1 MVVKNITSS
10 STPILMGFNSNEG
23 FLTLMQFLTK
33 EFPTEKLHTEG
44 FSRKMAMK
52 MIAKMF
58 PSMPAESH
66 KVIDFLY
73 SEWSL
78 RGEQKASRRFL
89 SLEKMVGDALYTCSQ
104 EEIGGLPGPVF
115 RCKLLLS
122 LCLEQISSQC
132 KMNIGQKREAHPP
145 KIVRKSLME
154 NVQFNPKL

>member
-1 MVVKNITSS
+1 MVVKTEMNQENITHSS
-10 STPILMGFNSNEG
+10 IPILMGFNSNEG

-52 MIAKMF
+52 MITKMF

-78 RGEQKASRRFL
+78 RGDQKASRRFL
-89 SLEKMVGDALYTCSQ
+89 SLEKLVSDGLFTCSQ
-104 EEIGGLPGPVF
+104 EELVALPGPVF
-115 RCKLLLS
+115 R
-122 LCLEQISSQC
+122 
-132 KMNIGQKREAHPP
+132 
-145 KIVRKSLME
+145 
-154 NVQFNPKL
+154 

>member
-1 MVVKNITSS
+1 MASSCFLPIEDGLMVAKTRMNQENMTRPSI
-10 STPILMGFNSNEG
+10 PILMGFNSNEG

-58 PSMPAESH
+58 PSMAAESH

-104 EEIGGLPGPVF
+104 EELSSLPGHVF
-115 RCKLLLS
+115 R
-122 LCLEQISSQC
+122 
-132 KMNIGQKREAHPP
+132 
-145 KIVRKSLME
+145 
-154 NVQFNPKL
+154 

>member
-1 MVVKNITSS
+1 MVAKSRMNQENITHSS
-10 STPILMGFNSNEG
+10 IPILMGFNSNEG

-58 PSMPAESH
+58 PSMPESSH

-89 SLEKMVGDALYTCSQ
+89 SLEKLVADALYTCSQ
-104 EEIGGLPGPVF
+104 EELAGLPGPVF
-115 RCKLLLS
+115 R
-122 LCLEQISSQC
+122 
-132 KMNIGQKREAHPP
+132 
-145 KIVRKSLME
+145 
-154 NVQFNPKL
+154 